1 MSARCPS
8 GPYAGACGGLSSP
21 AVALYCRADVHARR
35 GALRQPGRILAGQ
48 GAAPLSR
55 LTPPAPLA
63 GEPFRRQAFD
73 KASPARGGVT
83 EGDGG
88 VHCRF
93 APQVS
98 CKPRQNPALCFVGG
112 DLRAKS
118 RHFVPVALRNAACGR
133 QCLHRP
139 GKPCDAANPKRRAK
153 TPALHCGREWVAMH
167 KRQPSARPVGG
178 PMGSSASARRGGA
191 PQPSSTRHAC
201 CPRFRRPFALRCRA
215 GVHARRGALRQPGRI
230 LIGQDAAPLS
240 RLTPTAPLTG
250 EPSGWRSPQSL
261 PCKGLRSRAPPAA
274 EKARRSRC
282 SGRRMQAC
290 FSMRC
295 VMRAPQ
301 TGNGGEAA

>member
-1 MSARCPS
+1 M
-8 GPYAGACGGLSSP
+8 
-21 AVALYCRADVHARR
+21 
-35 GALRQPGRILAGQ
+35 
-48 GAAPLSR
+48 
-55 LTPPAPLA
+55 
-63 GEPFRRQAFD
+63 
-73 KASPARGGVT
+73 
-83 EGDGG
+83 
-88 VHCRF
+88 HCRF

-133 QCLHRP
+133 QCLHRL

-178 PMGSSASARRGGA
+178 PMKSSAPAQRGGA

-201 CPRFRRPFALRCRA
+201 CPRLCHPYALYCMA
-215 GVHARRGALRQPGRI
+215 GVHARRKGLRWPGRI
-230 LIGQDAAPLS
+230 LARQSAAPL
-240 RLTPTAPLTG
+240 RLRLAAHPPPLAG
-250 EPSGWRSPQSL
+250 EAFGGLPFERL

-290 FSMRC
+290 FSMRR

>member
-35 GALRQPGRILAGQ
+35 KGLCWPGRVLAGQ

-178 PMGSSASARRGGA
+178 PMRSSAPAQRGGA

-201 CPRFRRPFALRCRA
+201 CSRFCRPYALYCRA
-215 GVHARRGALRQPGRI
+215 GVHARRGGALRQPGRI
-230 LIGQDAAPLS
+230 LARQSAAPL
-240 RLTPTAPLTG
+240 RLRLAAHPPPLTG
-250 EPSGWRSPQSL
+250 EALQTDPPQKGSPARGAGG
-261 PCKGLRSRAPPAA
+261 KAA
-274 EKARRSRC
+274 
-282 SGRRMQAC
+282 
-290 FSMRC
+290 
-295 VMRAPQ
+295 
-301 TGNGGEAA
+301 

>member
-178 PMGSSASARRGGA
+178 PMRSSAPAQRGGA
-191 PQPSSTRHAC
+191 PRPSSARHAC
-201 CPRFRRPFALRCRA
+201 PPGSSVRLPYIVGRA
-215 GVHARRGALRQPGRI
+215 FTPAGGLAAARKGIGKARRRTPQSAL
-230 LIGQDAAPLS
+230 
-240 RLTPTAPLTG
+240 PTAPLTG
-250 EPSGWRSPQSL
+250 EPSGQ
-261 PCKGLRSRAPPAA
+261 
-274 EKARRSRC
+274 
-282 SGRRMQAC
+282 
-290 FSMRC
+290 
-295 VMRAPQ
+295 
-301 TGNGGEAA
+301 